1 MKSKADKIELPHIIG
16 GISKNQNCI
25 VMVEALQHNGTHL
38 VAIRSFEASEDK
50 AHLLKDEFI
59 LQPFQVNNL
68 IPMLQE
74 AVSIL
79 KQHSARIPLPART
92 SPKKLTKRKS
102 TRARVKTRGMGS
114 ETSADTGKAET
125 TDGEEQRHDTS
136 RLPSKTPPHGG

>member
-1 MKSKADKIELPHIIG
+1 MKSKAEKIEFPKIVG
-16 GISKNQNCI
+16 AISKNQNCI
-25 VMVEALQHNGTHL
+25 VMVEALQHNGTDL

-50 AHLLKDEFI
+50 AHLLKDEII

-79 KQHSARIPLPART
+79 KQHSQPART

-102 TRARVKTRGMGS
+102 TRAKVKTLGMGS